1 MGEYVKVY
9 SHPTLKVSGAHDPT
23 ESIPVNSTRHAECP
37 DCHNSHAAAAQTG
50 TALPPTLQAAS
61 LGANGYDTTGVQK
74 PATKEYQVCYA
85 CHADSTNKPTTSTY
99 GRTAIRY
106 PAGPMPAG
114 LPVQP
119 PRPADQYNLRLK
131 FTSAMGH
138 NVAGFSTVTTGNG
151 SLRPFMLN
159 VNGTNNTNR
168 PLTTASML
176 YCTDCHNNDQARN
189 SAGTG
194 PNGPHGSTFPHLLQ
208 FNLFQDAVGGVAT
221 GTSGSTLGALC
232 NKCHNTGLLTGEPH
246 SDNHRNY
253 GCTICHDPHGVIGG
267 TPLANRAMQNFDTG
281 VALKA
286 TNGWGYYYVS
296 ASQKGCYT
304 VCHGENHNPHTY

>member
-1 MGEYVKVY
+1 
-9 SHPTLKVSGAHDPT
+9 
-23 ESIPVNSTRHAECP
+23 
-37 DCHNSHAAAAQTG
+37 
-50 TALPPTLQAAS
+50 
-61 LGANGYDTTGVQK
+61 
-74 PATKEYQVCYA
+74 
-85 CHADSTNKPTTSTY
+85 
-99 GRTAIRY
+99 
-106 PAGPMPAG
+106 
-114 LPVQP
+114 
-119 PRPADQYNLRLK
+119 
-131 FTSAMGH
+131 
-138 NVAGFSTVTTGNG
+138 
-151 SLRPFMLN
+151 
-159 VNGTNNTNR
+159 
-168 PLTTASML
+168 
-176 YCTDCHNNDQARN
+176 
-189 SAGTG
+189 
-194 PNGPHGSTFPHLLQ
+194 LQ